1 MKHWK
6 GDKLKNMEKQS
17 VVEQLSVK
25 FAIRIVKLYKY
36 LTEEKREFVMS
47 KQVYRSGTSIGANI
61 AESKAAQSNADF
73 VSKLS
78 ISLKEAFETK
88 YWLLLLHESETI
100 DDAEYNS
107 IENDIKTIIG
117 TLTNIIK
124 KKKGLE

>member
-1 MKHWK
+1 
-6 GDKLKNMEKQS
+6 MEKQS